1 MSKRVFFFGEGRTD
15 VDSPDKAALGGK
27 GANLCKMAALG
38 VPVPPGLVIP
48 TSVCNEYTEI
58 RKLPDGLMDEVRTKL
73 EEVNQQTGR
82 IFGGSEKPLL
92 VSVRSG
98 APISMPGMMDTILN
112 LGLNEETKKGMALE
126 TGNDRFVEDSH
137 RRFIQMFGNVVMG
150 IKHELFEEIL
160 EEHKEKAGAAVDTE
174 LDASALREL
183 IEEYRKLV
191 KKETGQEFP
200 DDPWEQLE
208 KAIEAVFHSWNNER
222 AIYYRRMH
230 AIPDALGTA
239 VNVQSMVFGNMGDDS
254 GTGVA
259 FTRNPST
266 GEKKFYGEYLM
277 NAQGEDVVAGIRT
290 PQPIAQLEKDQP
302 PAYKQLIDIQQK
314 LEGHFQDMQDI
325 EFTIQQGKLYIL
337 QTRNGKRTGFAA
349 LKIACDMVD
358 EGVLKPEKAITR
370 MDPESVP
377 SLLAQVFDPAEK
389 SHAVSQ
395 GRIVGKGLNAGPGAA
410 SGFVVFSSEK
420 AHQYR
425 SSGKKSILVR
435 TETSPEDISGMEA
448 AEGILTSRGGMT
460 SHAAVVARGMN
471 KPCIVG
477 CSSLR
482 VDEKKG
488 IMTIVTED
496 NKSIELSEGD
506 ELSIDGGTG
515 EVILGLMKTRESE
528 IQQALA
534 GEIDGEKSEI
544 ARNFKRMMEWADQS
558 RKLSIRTNA
567 DTPKDAKVARM
578 FGAQGIGLCRTE
590 HMFFEGDRILAMQE
604 MILASSVEQRKRA
617 LEKIL
622 PYQKEDFRGIFDAMD
637 GFPVTIRLLDPP
649 LHEFLPRE
657 EADFKKL
664 ASALNI
670 DVELIKRR
678 AEELHEQNPMLGHR
692 GCRLGITYPEITEM
706 QVRAILEAAC
716 ESSASGTDV
725 HPEIMVPLVGKV
737 NELVMQKKIIQET
750 AEKVFQEK
758 GSRVEFMIGTMI
770 EVPRAAATA
779 DEIAAE
785 AEFFSFGTNDL
796 TQMTLGF
803 SRDDAESYIREYLRL
818 NIYERNPF
826 QSIDQDGV
834 GAMVR
839 MAVDKGRSTRSGIK
853 LGVCGEHGGDPT
865 SIKFFHGL
873 GLNYVSCSPFRVAVA
888 RLASGIAALESKA

>member
-1 MSKRVFFFGEGRTD
+1 MSKRVFFFGEGRSD
-15 VDSPDKAALGGK
+15 VANPDKAALGGK

-48 TSVCNEYTEI
+48 TSVCNEYSSI
-58 RKLPDGLMDEVRTKL
+58 KRLPDGLMDEVKTKL
-73 EEVNQQTGR
+73 REVDAQTGR
-82 IFGGSEKPLL
+82 QFGGSEKPLL

-112 LGLNEETKKGMALE
+112 LGLNDETKRALALE

-183 IEEYRKLV
+183 IVEYRKLV
-191 KKETGQEFP
+191 KKETGEEFP
-200 DDPWEQLE
+200 DDPWLQLE
-208 KAIEAVFHSWNNER
+208 KAVEAVFRSWNNER

-239 VNVQSMVFGNMGDDS
+239 VNVQSMVFGNMGEDS

-266 GEKKFYGEYLM
+266 GEKRFYGEYLM

-290 PQPIAQLEKDQP
+290 PQPIAQLEQDQP
-302 PAYKQLIDIQQK
+302 DAYRQLLEIQEK

-358 EGVLKPEKAITR
+358 EGVLQPVQAITR
-370 MDPESVP
+370 LDPEAVP
-377 SLLAQVFDPAEK
+377 SLLAQIFDSQEK
-389 SHAVSQ
+389 SQAIAQ
-395 GRIVGKGLNAGPGAA
+395 GRVVGKGLNAGPGAA
-410 SGFVVFSSEK
+410 SGLVVFSSQQ
-420 AHQYR
+420 AHNYR
-425 SSGKKSILVR
+425 AAGKKSILVR
-435 TETSPEDISGMEA
+435 TETSPEDIAGMEA

-477 CSSLR
+477 CSALR

-488 IMTIVTED
+488 RMTLVTED
-496 NKSIELSEGD
+496 NQSVELGEGD
-506 ELSIDGGTG
+506 ELSIDGSTG
-515 EVILGLMKTRESE
+515 EVILGLIKTRESE

-534 GEIDGEKSEI
+534 GEIDAEKSEI
-544 ARNFKRMMEWADQS
+544 ARNFKRMMEWADGS
-558 RKLSIRTNA
+558 RVLRIRTNA
-567 DTPKDAKVARM
+567 DTPKDARMARM
-578 FGAQGIGLCRTE
+578 FGAEGIGLCRTE

-604 MILASSVEQRKRA
+604 MILAAGVEQRKKA

-622 PYQKEDFRGIFDAMD
+622 PYQKEDFRGIFEAMD
-637 GFPVTIRLLDPP
+637 GYPVTIRLLDPP

-657 EADFKKL
+657 EEDFKKL
-664 ASALNI
+664 ASALGI
-670 DVELIKRR
+670 DVEKIKQR
-678 AEELHEQNPMLGHR
+678 ASELHEQNPMLGHR

-716 ESSASGTDV
+716 EAKAAGIDV

-737 NELVMQKKIIQET
+737 
-750 AEKVFQEK
+750 
-758 GSRVEFMIGTMI
+758 R
-770 EVPRAAATA
+770 
-779 DEIAAE
+779 
-785 AEFFSFGTNDL
+785 
-796 TQMTLGF
+796 
-803 SRDDAESYIREYLRL
+803 
-818 NIYERNPF
+818 
-826 QSIDQDGV
+826 
-834 GAMVR
+834 
-839 MAVDKGRSTRSGIK
+839 
-853 LGVCGEHGGDPT
+853 
-865 SIKFFHGL
+865 
-873 GLNYVSCSPFRVAVA
+873 
-888 RLASGIAALESKA
+888 

>member
-1 MSKRVFFFGEGRTD
+1 MTRRVFFFGEGRTD
-15 VDSPDKAALGGK
+15 VERPDKAQLGGK

-48 TSVCNEYTEI
+48 TSVCNEYSDI
-58 RKLPDGLMDEVRTKL
+58 LRLPDGLMEEVKSRL
-73 EEVNQQTGR
+73 IEVNQQTGR
-82 IFGGSEKPLL
+82 EFGGKEKPLL

-112 LGLNEETKKGMALE
+112 LGLNEETKKGLALE

-160 EEHKEKAGAAVDTE
+160 EEHKERAGAAVDTE
-174 LDASALREL
+174 LDAAALREL
-183 IEEYRKLV
+183 IEEYRRLV
-191 KKETGQEFP
+191 RKETGEDFP
-200 DDPWEQLE
+200 DDPWQQLE

-230 AIPDALGTA
+230 AIPDSLGTA

-266 GEKKFYGEYLM
+266 GEKTFYGEYLM

-302 PAYKQLIDIQQK
+302 LAYRQLLEIQEK

-325 EFTIQQGKLYIL
+325 EFTIQEGKLYIL

-349 LKIACDMVD
+349 LKIACDLFD
-358 EGVLKPEKAITR
+358 EGVLKAEQAITR

-389 SHAVSQ
+389 SQAVAQS
-395 GRIVGKGLNAGPGAA
+395 RIVGTGLNAGPGAA
-410 SGFVVFSSEK
+410 SGFVVFSSEQ
-420 AHQYR
+420 AHAY
-425 SSGKKSILVR
+425 KSKGQKCILVR

-448 AEGILTSRGGMT
+448 AEGILTARGGMT

-477 CSSLR
+477 FSSLR
-482 VDEKKG
+482 VDEKQAR
-488 IMTIVTED
+488 MTIATPE
-496 NKSIELSEGD
+496 KSVELSEGD
-506 ELSIDGGTG
+506 ELSIDGSTG
-515 EVILGLMKTRESE
+515 EVILGLIKTRESE
-528 IQQALA
+528 IHQVLA
-534 GEIDGEKSEI
+534 GEIQESDSEI
-544 ARNFKRMMEWADQS
+544 ARNFKRMMQWADAS
-558 RKLSIRTNA
+558 RRLRVRTNA
-567 DTPKDAKVARM
+567 DTPKDARVARM
-578 FGAQGIGLCRTE
+578 FGAEGIGLCRTE

-604 MILASSVEQRKRA
+604 MILASSKEQRKMA

-622 PYQKEDFRGIFDAMD
+622 PFQKQDFRDIFEAMD
-637 GFPVTIRLLDPP
+637 GFPVTVRLLDPP

-657 EADFKKL
+657 EDDFQKL
-664 ASALNI
+664 ATALSI
-670 DVELIKRR
+670 DVQQIKHR
-678 AEELHEQNPMLGHR
+678 ASELHETNPMLGHR
-692 GCRLGITYPEITEM
+692 GCRLGITYPEITQM

-716 ESSASGTDV
+716 EANAAGIQVS
-725 HPEIMVPLVGKV
+725 PEIMVPLVGKV
-737 NELVMQKKIIQET
+737 NELAMQKKVIQET
-750 AEKVFQEK
+750 AEQVFNEK
-758 GSRVEFMIGTMI
+758 GNRVDYMIGTMI
-770 EVPRAAATA
+770 EVPRAAITA
-779 DEIAAE
+779 DEVATE

-803 SRDDAESYIREYLRL
+803 SRDDAESYVREYLRL
-818 NIYERNPF
+818 NIYDRNPF
-826 QSIDQDGV
+826 QSIDQTGV
-834 GAMVR
+834 GEMVR
-839 MAVDKGRSTRSGIK
+839 IAVEKGRSVKSNIK
-853 LGVCGEHGGDPT
+853 LGVCGEHGGDPR
-865 SIKFFHGL
+865 SIQFLDGL
-873 GLNYVSCSPFRVAVA
+873 GLDYVSCSPFRVAVA
-888 RLASGIAALESKA
+888 RLAAAAAAVS

>member
-716 ESSASGTDV
+716 ESSASGTD
-725 HPEIMVPLVGKV
+725 
-737 NELVMQKKIIQET
+737 
-750 AEKVFQEK
+750 
-758 GSRVEFMIGTMI
+758 
-770 EVPRAAATA
+770 
-779 DEIAAE
+779 
-785 AEFFSFGTNDL
+785 
-796 TQMTLGF
+796 
-803 SRDDAESYIREYLRL
+803 
-818 NIYERNPF
+818 
-826 QSIDQDGV
+826 
-834 GAMVR
+834 
-839 MAVDKGRSTRSGIK
+839 
-853 LGVCGEHGGDPT
+853 
-865 SIKFFHGL
+865 
-873 GLNYVSCSPFRVAVA
+873 
-888 RLASGIAALESKA
+888 